1 MRRCL
6 IAFTAATA
14 WHPAAAIALFAL
26 LRRRPA
32 LAAHA
37 SATMVQLVVD
47 QAPDDIAA
55 AVDSALP
62 RYSTELLWPS
72 AALARR
78 LYDTL
83 PATADAA
90 QQCPPPGQPQRA
102 TVRAGSA
109 TRRPDRQHPKPSRS
123 TTGWRP
129 PTPPR
134 SNPTWPGR

>member
-6 IAFTAATA
+6 I
-14 WHPAAAIALFAL
+14 AL

-37 SATMVQLVVD
+37 NAPMVQLVVD
-47 QAPDDIAA
+47 QAPDDLAA

-62 RYSTELLWPS
+62 RYSTELLWPA

-83 PATADAA
+83 PATAGPA
-90 QQCPPPGQPQRA
+90 QRA
-102 TVRAGSA
+102 HRLDNLSVRLSA
-109 TRRPDRQHPKPSRS
+109 LGRRRDALIASTHAVEVYHRLAADSAAFEPDLARALTNLGIRL
-123 TTGWRP
+123 
-129 PTPPR
+129 
-134 SNPTWPGR
+134 